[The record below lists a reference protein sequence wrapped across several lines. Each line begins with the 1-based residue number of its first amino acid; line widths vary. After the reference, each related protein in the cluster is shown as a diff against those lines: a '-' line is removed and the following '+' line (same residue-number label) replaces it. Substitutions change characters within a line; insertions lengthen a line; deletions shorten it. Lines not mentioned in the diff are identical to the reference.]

1 MAPGP
6 SADDAA
12 RLGAV
17 TILRAAGR
25 SDDGREED
33 ATALHDARVGWRWRE
48 IDAQACSRWR
58 GAGVAPGTRD
68 GRWEAQWNGRERRGG
83 SAASTRLYVGRGW
96 RGSGMGGWH
105 LAPALSLSR
114 EDSRLL
120 WGLQVCK
127 LWTFTAHMFE
137 GKAVECT
144 ARSLLLSI
152 MHCLTQ

>member
-1 MAPGP
+1 MPREPGM
-6 SADDAA
+6 
-12 RLGAV
+12 G
-17 TILRAAGR
+17 
-25 SDDGREED
+25 DGRLNG
-33 ATALHDARVGWRWRE
+33 TAGSVEAGPPPVHDCTWVG
-48 IDAQACSRWR
+48 D
-58 GAGVAPGTRD
+58 GA
-68 GRWEAQWNGRERRGG
+68 
-83 SAASTRLYVGRGW
+83 GRGW
-96 RGSGMGGWH
+96 ADGIWP
-105 LAPALSLSR
+105 LLSLSR